1 MNLYSHYYDNQNS
14 IYNIHN
20 SILEK
25 LKEQNAQGDM
35 KEQQNNAITTELL
48 GPIKLN
54 NNNNNKVSSAQQEN
68 SEYDQ

>member
-25 LKEQNAQGDM
+25 LKEQNAQRDM
-35 KEQQNNAITTELL
+35 KETTEQRDNNRVAW
-48 GPIKLN
+48 PYQIK
-54 NNNNNKVSSAQQEN
+54 
-68 SEYDQ
+68 